1 MRFVLILISFI
12 VPTMPSYANVESLTE
27 ACISTKIGQASRK
40 NNYVDARELETFCS
54 CYTTNYVRN
63 LSTNNCP
70 RWSELNKFEVEKF
83 FYTN

>member
-1 MRFVLILISFI
+1 MRVALILISLIF
-12 VPTMPSYANVESLTE
+12 PTLPSYANVESLKE

-54 CYTTNYVRN
+54 CYTNNYVQNR
-63 LSTNNCP
+63 STNSCP
-70 RWSELNKFEVEKF
+70 RWSELNKFEIERF